1 MNVQQNKKEY
11 CIQSRIEMKTY
22 KAKIISHAA
31 KGAQAAPASALVDE
45 LARRYQTAV
54 INEYLTSKCCP
65 RCGAWLLKARTT
77 SVRFWRCADAST
89 GSKEENKDYLAAFSM
104 LQLGLYLAVTGK
116 RLAPWRRS
124 ESSGEEAAAAS
135 TQSAKRAKKAVSF
148 EVYFFK
154 YFLKS

>member
-135 TQSAKRAKKAVSF
+135 QSAKRPKKAVSF

>member
-1 MNVQQNKKEY
+1 
-11 CIQSRIEMKTY
+11 
-22 KAKIISHAA
+22 
-31 KGAQAAPASALVDE
+31 
-45 LARRYQTAV
+45 
-54 INEYLTSKCCP
+54 
-65 RCGAWLLKARTT
+65 
-77 SVRFWRCADAST
+77 
-89 GSKEENKDYLAAFSM
+89 M

-135 TQSAKRAKKAVSF
+135 QSAKRPKKAVSF